1 MKPEKIRDELEKFA
15 LKYGYKM
22 TDVER
27 KTLKRTFTT
36 LSSFIY
42 PEFRKNIISKRRF
55 EQITK
60 GFGILG
66 IDFESYGEHYG
77 EQENEKND

>member
-15 LKYGYKM
+15 LMYGYKM

-27 KTLKRTFTT
+27 KTLSRTLTT
-36 LSSFIY
+36 LDSFEY
-42 PEFRKNIISKRRF
+42 PRNRKNVISKRRF

-60 GFGILG
+60 KHGFLSGIES
-66 IDFESYGEHYG
+66 INFESYGE
-77 EQENEKND
+77 QEK